1 VKKEIPMTPIK
12 QGKYEFIHEHLIDVR
27 NQIGLTQKSM
37 AEKLG
42 IPANTLLRWEKG
54 TTVPDA
60 KYLAAF
66 YSIAKEHGITP
77 SFFGIPNKTK
87 SFKYNLVVIWDFQ
100 AIGTPVSWVQYE
112 DKIIRTELQKRFSGL
127 IPLMKAF
134 THPSQKQAAIEL
146 EKLGWRV
153 FEGQNEIFDDIVGQA
168 RSDSGQNPE
177 MTMVVLISRDDKFVE
192 LIDELTSNKVT
203 VYIMSPPVLNNKL
216 IEKVGPMNCIPW
228 NPASS
233 ETPKRPIANSFNFL
247 WEIPYSH
254 GKIF

>member
-1 VKKEIPMTPIK
+1 MTPVK
-12 QGKYEFIHEHLIDVR
+12 QGKYEFIHTNLIDVR

-42 IPANTLLRWEKG
+42 IPPNTLLRWEKG

-77 SFFGIPNKTK
+77 SLFGIPNKTK
-87 SFKYNLVVIWDFQ
+87 SFQYKLIVIWDFQ

-112 DKIIRTELQKRFSGL
+112 DNIIKTELKKRFSGL
-127 IPLMKAF
+127 IPLLKAF

-146 EKLGWRV
+146 DKLGWRV
-153 FEGQNEIFDDIVGQA
+153 FEGKNEIFSDIIGQA

-177 MTMVVLISRDDKFVE
+177 ITMVVLISRDDKFVE
-192 LIDELTSNKVT
+192 LIDELTSKGVT
-203 VYIMSPPVLNNKL
+203 VYIMSPQVINNKL
-216 IEKVGPMNCIPW
+216 IEKVGQTNYIPW
-228 NPASS
+228 SPAST
-233 ETPKRPIANSFNFL
+233 ETPKRPIANTFSFL